1 METDKI
7 LKLTD
12 YKVKSVNEQVAFLL
26 DAETAELDIVHPN
39 DMIDNKKLKVAAC
52 KIIRKRLTEIYAL
65 TETIEERE
73 REDIINIETLID
85 ELIL

>member
-12 YKVKSVNEQVAFLL
+12 SKIKSVTEQVAFLI
-26 DAETAELDIVHPN
+26 DAEKAELDIVHPY
-39 DMIDNKKLKVAAC
+39 DMINNKKLKVAAC

-65 TETIEERE
+65 TEKIEEQE
-73 REDIINIETLID
+73 KIDIVNLEVLID
-85 ELIL
+85 ESML

>member
-26 DAETAELDIVHPN
+26 DTETAELDIVHPN

-65 TETIEERE
+65 TEKIEERE

-85 ELIL
+85 ESLL

>member
-12 YKVKSVNEQVAFLL
+12 SKVKSVNEQVAFLL
-26 DAETAELDIVHPN
+26 DAEIEELDIVHPN
-39 DMIDNKKLKVAAC
+39 DMITNKKMKITAC

-65 TETIEERE
+65 VEKIEERE
-73 REDIINIETLID
+73 TEDIINIETSID
-85 ELIL
+85 ESML

>member
-12 YKVKSVNEQVAFLL
+12 SKVKSVNEQIAFLI
-26 DAETAELDIVHPN
+26 DAEKAELDIVHPC
-39 DMIDNKKLKVAAC
+39 DLIDNKKLKIASC

-65 TETIEERE
+65 VEKIEEME
-73 REDIINIETLID
+73 REDIINIETSID
-85 ELIL
+85 ESML

>member
-7 LKLTD
+7 LKLID

-26 DAETAELDIVHPN
+26 DAETTELDIVHPN

-65 TETIEERE
+65 VEKVEEME
-73 REDIINIETLID
+73 REDIINIETSID
-85 ELIL
+85 ELML